1 MSNLDVPDYNLWVG
15 EEEEMWMEEIM
26 RRVRKGDYKTHE
38 PMLAHIEQIHAN
50 AVKYN
55 TPGNGQFG
63 GPGRLSAHVMALDFH
78 TKVKMS
84 EKRRHRPGICVS
96 YTGRT
101 QRPVI
106 FVSTVYDSKQPELI
120 LHALH

>member
-26 RRVRKGDYKTHE
+26 RRIRKGDYKTHE
-38 PMLAHIEQIHAN
+38 PMLAHIEQIHIN

-63 GPGRLSAHVMALDFH
+63 GPGRLQVIF
-78 TKVKMS
+78 
-84 EKRRHRPGICVS
+84 RHQLNSHETCVS
-96 YTGRT
+96 ARVQGR
-101 QRPVI
+101 REHR
-106 FVSTVYDSKQPELI
+106 SGCDYM
-120 LHALH
+120 